1 MRPPTPSAL
10 RAIHHCRYPKACHS
24 ISNRYFVR
32 AKSSFL
38 TSPIG
43 AKQQD
48 DHTKGPEPAFGHT
61 VEEPAKLPR
70 SENNSKEAEETI
82 SYSEGGPSTPAKPV
96 DKSNYGSAMNRAYR
110 NVKKPKDIP
119 TLKIPQWFLDSNVIL
134 REVLLGM
141 VNGHHFHHEKR
152 EIPTATPAT
161 EPLLD
166 WLEEEK
172 STAELNPGKL
182 ETSLTDESSESVTP
196 AKDQDAEVVKP
207 LTEMHSKKPWMP
219 SNEKF
224 SLPVTLQSENLIE
237 KLQKPREIQ
246 LGKVQKGEELQNL
259 EVTERGI
266 TKDMKR
272 EISKQKHDSM
282 ESHEIDAEIRRPY
295 QVDTR
300 ILHEIIS
307 LVSAGLKVSPAQHT
321 KGWTSSK
328 SDLVLFCP
336 VNGGS
341 FFLDELVI
349 YLAAVNGTDLVR
361 LDPQDIAEIG
371 GNYLEERRDTHA
383 KSLSSLGYDAYRQ
396 NSEQAEV
403 RESQD
408 TEDSEEENESE
419 NVVPLFSRN
428 QSGPKVFHATVI
440 SLPFKGPYHPEG
452 TIQSALANGSPS
464 SSSNSALH
472 GKNHTR
478 VVNATRGLK
487 MDHFIETL
495 LDTSDLKRTTKSD
508 NKDSR
513 FSPQATAEVSD
524 ISTHH
529 GSGYATSSD
538 RRTESLI
545 VMVKD
550 YLEISSTDA
559 GRKVLV
565 KLHDVVSRRRKD
577 GQKILVIGT
586 SSSQD
591 LISNLSKSNLHQ
603 IESEPD
609 DGPTRTVVV
618 PCDDGPLGNNHQ
630 RRIGLINSRNLQDM
644 LRRLA
649 PSRLQTGLDPLV
661 LLPSENSVLEHKQI
675 LFLLRQH
682 IWPLDYV
689 HFAATVTLGLLQDQ
703 EQLTAGHVLRALYT
717 RSASDDAKFEWMD
730 RKTKQEKIS
739 NILSSN
745 PRHLP
750 LSSEAAEERMSRLR
764 KTCTTHETRLL
775 SGVIDA
781 SSIRTTFADIKAPP
795 ETIDTLKTLIS
806 LSLVRPDA
814 FTYGVLAT
822 DRIPGLL
829 LYGPPGTG
837 KTLLAKA
844 VAKESGATVLE
855 VSGSDI
861 NDMYVGEGEKNVKAI
876 FSLAKKLTP
885 CIVFIDEADAI
896 LGSRGGSSP
905 RTSHRELINQF
916 LREWD
921 GMNDHSAFIMVA
933 TNRPYD
939 LDEACLRRLPRRL
952 LVDLPTEQDREAIL
966 RIHLKDEG
974 LDPTVSIPTLASQ
987 TPFYSGSDLK
997 NVAVAAALS
1006 CVREEVQQ
1014 AATAPQPSSTLKETN
1029 QAGAAAASF
1038 SETISPLPHFAYPI
1052 SAYPEKRTLLPR
1064 HFTRALEE
1072 ISASISEDMGS
1083 LRAIRKF
1090 DEKYG
1095 DRRGRKKGMQGYGFN
1110 TVKEGDKNRSDAA
1123 RVRN

>member
-10 RAIHHCRYPKACHS
+10 RAIYHRRYPKACHC
-24 ISNRYFVR
+24 ISNRYIVR
-32 AKSSFL
+32 AKYSFL
-38 TSPIG
+38 TSLIG

-48 DHTKGPEPAFGHT
+48 DHTQGPEPAFGRT

-70 SENNSKEAEETI
+70 SGNNSKEAEETI
-82 SYSEGGPSTPAKPV
+82 NFSEGGPSTPAKPV

-119 TLKIPQWFLDSNVIL
+119 TLKIPKWFLDSNVIL
-134 REVLLGM
+134 REVLLGK
-141 VNGHHFHHEKR
+141 VNGQHSHHEKR
-152 EIPTATPAT
+152 QFPTAIPAT

-166 WLEEEK
+166 WLEEEA

-182 ETSLTDESSESVTP
+182 ETSLTDEPSVSVTP
-196 AKDQDAEVVKP
+196 AKDQDAEVVKSH
-207 LTEMHSKKPWMP
+207 TDMHSKKSWMP

-224 SLPVTLQSENLIE
+224 SLPVILQSENLIE
-237 KLQKPREIQ
+237 KFQKPREIQ
-246 LGKVQKGEELQNL
+246 LGEVQKVEEIQNL
-259 EVTERGI
+259 EVTHRGI
-266 TKDMKR
+266 TKDMKT
-272 EISKQKHDSM
+272 ELSKQKHDTM
-282 ESHEIDAEIRRPY
+282 EPHEIDAESMRPY

-300 ILHEIIS
+300 ILQEIIS
-307 LVSAGLKVSPAQHT
+307 LVSAGLKVSPAQYT

-371 GNYLEERRDTHA
+371 GNYLEERRDTHE

-396 NSEQAEV
+396 NSEQAGV

-408 TEDSEEENESE
+408 TEGSEEENESE
-419 NVVPLFSRN
+419 NDVPLFSRN
-428 QSGPKVFHATVI
+428 QSGAKLFHATVI
-440 SLPFKGPYHPEG
+440 SLPFKGPYHPEA
-452 TIQSALANGSPS
+452 IQSALANGSS
-464 SSSNSALH
+464 SSSPNSALH
-472 GKNHTR
+472 GKDHTR

-487 MDHFIETL
+487 MDQFVETL
-495 LDTSDLKRTTKSD
+495 LDTSDLKRATKSD
-508 NKDSR
+508 NKDSE
-513 FSPQATAEVSD
+513 FPPEATAEVSD

-550 YLEISSTDA
+550 YLEITSTDA

-565 KLHDVVSRRRKD
+565 KLHDVVRRRRKE

-586 SSSQD
+586 SSSQE

-609 DGPTRTVVV
+609 DGPTRTIIV
-618 PCDDGPLGNNHQ
+618 PCDDGPLGNDHQ
-630 RRIGLINSRNLQDM
+630 RRIGLINLRNLQDM

-649 PSRLQTGLDPLV
+649 PSRIQMDSDPLV
-661 LLPSENSVLEHKQI
+661 LLPSENSVLEHRQI

-682 IWPLDYV
+682 IWPLDSV

-703 EQLTAGHVLRALYT
+703 ELLTAEHVLRALYT
-717 RSASDDAKFEWMD
+717 RSASDGAKFEWMD
-730 RKTKQEKIS
+730 RKKKQEKIS
-739 NILSSN
+739 NILSPN

-781 SSIRTTFADIKAPP
+781 GSIRTTFADIKAPP

-855 VSGSDI
+855 VSGSGTQTDP
-861 NDMYVGEGEKNVKAI
+861 I
-876 FSLAKKLTP
+876 FS
-885 CIVFIDEADAI
+885 IQF
-896 LGSRGGSSP
+896 S
-905 RTSHRELINQF
+905 INIAQ
-916 LREWD
+916 
-921 GMNDHSAFIMVA
+921 I
-933 TNRPYD
+933 
-939 LDEACLRRLPRRL
+939 
-952 LVDLPTEQDREAIL
+952 
-966 RIHLKDEG
+966 
-974 LDPTVSIPTLASQ
+974 
-987 TPFYSGSDLK
+987 
-997 NVAVAAALS
+997 
-1006 CVREEVQQ
+1006 
-1014 AATAPQPSSTLKETN
+1014 
-1029 QAGAAAASF
+1029 
-1038 SETISPLPHFAYPI
+1038 
-1052 SAYPEKRTLLPR
+1052 
-1064 HFTRALEE
+1064 
-1072 ISASISEDMGS
+1072 
-1083 LRAIRKF
+1083 
-1090 DEKYG
+1090 
-1095 DRRGRKKGMQGYGFN
+1095 
-1110 TVKEGDKNRSDAA
+1110 
-1123 RVRN
+1123 